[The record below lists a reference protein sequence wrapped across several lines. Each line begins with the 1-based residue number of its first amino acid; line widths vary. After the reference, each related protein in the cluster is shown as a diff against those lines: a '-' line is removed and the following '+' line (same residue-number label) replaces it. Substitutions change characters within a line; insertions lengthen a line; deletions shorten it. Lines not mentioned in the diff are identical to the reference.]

1 MTNRYGLNVSPWM
14 VPQLIWMGVFVVKC
28 ALERRWW
35 IMLESKMYYKVTL
48 RAPYFLE
55 RCASVET
62 AVVN

>member
-48 RAPYFLE
+48 R
-55 RCASVET
+55 
-62 AVVN
+62 